1 MSAVPSALKA
11 IATGQQNQQEA
22 RDPYTIFKQQLEKVK
37 GELLPL
43 MGNSRQNVDAFVRVV
58 LNAVNQNP
66 DLLGADRRSL
76 LTSCTRAAQ
85 DGLVPDGREAVLN
98 VRNTKVKRDGRDEWI
113 KLVVYEPMV
122 AGYIKN
128 LYEHPDIALVDAAAV
143 FANDHFKFIRGDAP
157 RLEHEPNLTDEP
169 GELIAAYLVVHLKN
183 GQIKREVMPK
193 RDIDKARAAS
203 SSNTQGASS
212 PWVKWPDQM
221 AIKSVIKR
229 GSKQLPKSN
238 KFDEMDQHDN
248 EVMGYASTHGATHAL
263 MGGSAP
269 ALAHNPSDTLDMQMR
284 YEQREEVLHGAG
296 EDGRQ
301 QHQAQWRVEQR
312 EDRHVGDEPELM
324 QFAAI
329 AEAINKAAT
338 EIELQ
343 AARALIPRVDQEE
356 QQPELEG
363 LAQQR
368 EKELTKPAATTS
380 RRRAA
385 APSVGE

>member
-1 MSAVPSALKA
+1 MSTPNALKA
-11 IATGQQNQQEA
+11 VATGQQTAQEV
-22 RDPYTIFKQQLEKVK
+22 RDPYTIFKHQLEKVK

-76 LTSCTRAAQ
+76 LTACTRAAQ

-98 VRNTKVKRDGRDEWI
+98 VRNTKVKRGGRDEWV

-128 LYEHPDIALVDAAAV
+128 LYEHQDVELLDAAAV
-143 FANDHFKFIRGDAP
+143 FANDHFKFVRGDHP
-157 RLEHEPNLTDEP
+157 KLEHEPNLTDDP
-169 GELIAAYLVVHLKN
+169 GELVAAYLVVHLKN

-203 SSNTQGASS
+203 SANTEGANS

-238 KFDEMDQHDN
+238 KFDQMDQHDN
-248 EVMGYASTHGATHAL
+248 EAMGFASTAGANEILRGEA
-263 MGGSAP
+263 AP
-269 ALAHNPSDTLDMQMR
+269 AITHDPS
-284 YEQREEVLHGAG
+284 EVLEMPMPGAQQADPVDAVLHSA
-296 EDGRQ
+296 EMADGAQ
-301 QHQAQWRVEQR
+301 QQESHA
-312 EDRHVGDEPELM
+312 
-324 QFAAI
+324 
-329 AEAINKAAT
+329 AEAGPTVTYAALAGRIKKAKDREAV
-338 EIELQ
+338 ELVLDEG
-343 AARALIPRVDQEE
+343 RALPADQ
-356 QQPELEG
+356 QAELKK
-363 LAQQR
+363 LAD
-368 EKELTKPAATTS
+368 EKFPPAA
-380 RRRAA
+380 
-385 APSVGE
+385 